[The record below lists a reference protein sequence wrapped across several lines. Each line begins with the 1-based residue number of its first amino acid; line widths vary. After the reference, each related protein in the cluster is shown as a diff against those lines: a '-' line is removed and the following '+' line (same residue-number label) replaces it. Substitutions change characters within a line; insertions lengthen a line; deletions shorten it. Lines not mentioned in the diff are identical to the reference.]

1 MVSEPALIVRLHP
14 GLADLYAA
22 KVARLEEVLNDPKVR
37 NEANGLLRSLIERV
51 ELSPGGEGQ
60 PMQAVLHGD
69 LARIIA
75 FCEGAADNKK
85 RPAAD
90 AGGVSCTS
98 VVAGAG
104 FEPATFRL

>member
-1 MVSEPALIVRLHP
+1 VR
-14 GLADLYAA
+14 
-22 KVARLEEVLNDPKVR
+22 E
-37 NEANGLLRSLIERV
+37 EANGILRSLIERV
-51 ELSPGGEGQ
+51 VLVPGGEGAA
-60 PMQAVLHGD
+60 MQAILHGN
-69 LARIIA
+69 LARILA
-75 FCEGAADNKK
+75 FCEGAADSKK